1 MGSLV
6 LTTEALE
13 PLSIHGWVSIP
24 DAQDDVAEWT
34 TGVLAT
40 ALQFYSSTYIQVNQT
55 FWQIIYFLKF

>member
-40 ALQFYSSTYIQVNQT
+40 ALQFYSSTYIFKLT
-55 FWQIIYFLKF
+55 KHSDKLFIF